1 MTPVER
7 AVDAISEYLP
17 DQILAELVVVQVLKA
32 LREPSEA
39 MLGAGMM
46 GLSNSGVDD
55 ANSGDATSCW
65 QAMIDAALGEG

>member
-7 AVDAISEYLP
+7 AVYAISEYIP
-17 DQILAELVVVQVLKA
+17 DQILAELVVVQVLKT

-39 MLGAGMM
+39 MAEDGRWPGE
-46 GLSNSGVDD
+46 DD
-55 ANSGDATSCW
+55 GPVSCW